1 MSSKLKNINKYYKS
15 GIGYTIGNFMLKGMV
30 FITVPIFTRLMSTSD
45 YGTFSTYTAW
55 ISVLSVLVG
64 FNLSISIRN
73 ARIDY
78 KERYEE
84 YKSSVLSLSFI
95 IFFVMSIIIVL
106 IHKYF
111 YEFFDAPDFIIYIM
125 IIQSFAMFLITYYQ
139 TILNQNFE
147 YKSYL
152 LISFINVIF
161 GVALSIFFIFNFTNV
176 SSFINRVV
184 GGVIPL
190 TFIALFIIY
199 KIYSHNKTTYNKEF
213 WKYAL
218 AISIPIIPHSI
229 SNVVLSQSDRILI
242 GNINGSEAVGLYSLI
257 YNISMIINI
266 LWMSLDS
273 VWVPWFCNKM
283 SEKNYGLINKVSIKY
298 TELFT
303 YVTLGVL
310 YVSPE
315 IVKLLA
321 PAKYWSS
328 LDIVSPIVVS
338 GYFIFLY
345 SLPVN
350 VEYFFKKNIF
360 ISIGTLVCGGVNI
373 TANVFLLPIYGYK
386 IAAYT
391 TLISYM
397 FLFAF
402 HWIISKRIFSEK
414 LFDLKHLLVS
424 ASIVILGAVIFEV
437 VRGYLIIRI
446 LLILVF
452 TAIVFLKYK
461 NEIIAFKNGGRKI

>member
-1 MSSKLKNINKYYKS
+1 MNKYYKS
-15 GIGYTIGNFMLKGMV
+15 GVGYTIGNFMLKGMA
-30 FITVPIFTRLMSTSD
+30 FITVPIFTRIMSTSD
-45 YGTFSTYTAW
+45 YGVFNTYTAW

-95 IFFVMSIIIVL
+95 IFLIMSIVIIL

-111 YEFFDAPDFIIYIM
+111 YKFFDAPNFIIYIM

-139 TILNQNFE
+139 TILNQNFK

-152 LISFINVIF
+152 VISFINVIL
-161 GVALSIFFIFNFTNV
+161 GVVLSIFFILKFTNV
-176 SSFINRVV
+176 SSFIGRVI
-184 GGVIPL
+184 GGFIPL
-190 TFIALFIIY
+190 VFIGVFVIY
-199 KIYSHNKTTYNKEF
+199 KIFSHNKTIYNKEF

-218 AISIPIIPHSI
+218 LISIPIVPHTL

-242 GNINGSEAVGLYSLI
+242 GSINGAEAVGLYSLI

-283 SEKNYGLINKVSIKY
+283 AEENYKLINKVSIKY

-315 IVKLLA
+315 IVKILA

-373 TANVFLLPIYGYK
+373 TANIFLLPIYGYK
-386 IAAYT
+386 VAAYT

-397 FLFAF
+397 FLFTF
-402 HWIISKRIFSEK
+402 HWIISKRIFSKK
-414 LFDLKHLLVS
+414 LFNLSHLLTC
-424 ASIVILGAVIFEV
+424 ASIVIVGALIFEV
-437 VRGYLIIRI
+437 IREILIIRI
-446 LLILVF
+446 LLVLVF
-452 TAIVFLKYK
+452 TAIGGLKYK
-461 NEIIAFKNGGRKI
+461 KEIIAFKNGGRKI